1 MNRVA
6 KELGPAH
13 TVFVHVLLADE
24 LRKVSQMSEFIRSGL
39 AGLGEVLA
47 ILSDGVEVRHP
58 RFVDVHIVLYVEL
71 FDSCAHGHPSK
82 GRVRTNPHPPVNQLP
97 VMVRSRMAASG
108 FSSRTTRVTS
118 VRICHCLASPTVAIC
133 SDSNGRSW
141 PRATLS

>member
-13 TVFVHVLLADE
+13 TVLVHVLLADK
-24 LRKVSQMSEFIRSGL
+24 RRHVTQMAEFIRAGL
-39 AGLGEVLA
+39 PGLGEVLA
-47 ILSDGVEVRHP
+47 VFGDGVEVRHP
-58 RFVDVHIVLYVEL
+58 RFVNVHIVLYVEL
-71 FDSCAHGHPSK
+71 FDTCAHVRPSK